1 MKICGV
7 TAEYNPFH
15 EGHAYHIAKA
25 KEITGADALVVV
37 MSGHF
42 VQRGEPAVFD
52 PYARAEAALK
62 GGADA
67 VFMMPPEASTSSA
80 EGFAGYGVGL
90 LDRLGCD
97 CISCGI
103 EPGSSVEKITET
115 GEMLAEETQE
125 FSEQMKLLMKTG
137 ISYPE
142 AMARALN
149 TEQVGPNTLLA
160 IEYVKAMKRIGSRM
174 DFIPLTRVGA
184 AYDDNQLHDD
194 GFPSATALRRALL
207 KDEKSRY
214 VYPEKKHTE
223 NRPLCPLGPD
233 DFLPEIINSIQ
244 RSSDPEQYLDVDEA
258 IAARLKKTEF
268 HYHSF
273 EEMVRD
279 IKTKE
284 YTYTRIAR
292 ALIHIYLEIHEHTK
306 EITNAQ
312 LIGFRTAGVLTEI
325 KNRSGVEIIS
335 KAADYK
341 DDLKSSARAAALYN
355 QVYWKKYGE
364 ELPNFY
370 RQKIVRL
377 N

>member
-15 EGHAYHIAKA
+15 EGHAYHIAEARKT
-25 KEITGADALVVV
+25 TGADALVVV

-80 EGFAGYGVGL
+80 EGFARYGVEL

-103 EPGSSVEKITET
+103 EPGSPVKKILET
-115 GEMLAEETQE
+115 GEMLAEETPE
-125 FSEQMKLLMKTG
+125 FSERMKSLMKTG
-137 ISYPE
+137 ITYPD
-142 AMARALN
+142 ALARTLN
-149 TEQVGPNTLLA
+149 TERLRPNTLLA
-160 IEYVKAMKRIGSRM
+160 VEYVKAMKRIGSRM
-174 DFIPLTRVGA
+174 EFVPVTRAGS
-184 AYDDNQLHDD
+184 AYDDKQLHTD
-194 GFPSATALRRALL
+194 GFPSATALRSALL
-207 KDEKSRY
+207 KEEKTY
-214 VYPEKKHTE
+214 TE
-223 NRPLCPLGPD
+223 NCTLRPLGPD

-244 RSSDPEQYLDVDEA
+244 RSCDPEQYLDVDEA

-273 EEMVRD
+273 EEMVKD

-292 ALIHIYLEIHEHTK
+292 ALIHIYLEIRENKK
-306 EITNAQ
+306 EITEAQ
-312 LIGFRTAGVLTEI
+312 LIGFKNPGVLSEL

-335 KAADYK
+335 KAADHK

-364 ELPNFY
+364 ELPIFY